1 MAKSEVEELT
11 YRTIERG
18 GILAKLYF
26 DMQSQSPDDLQ
37 PLMADLINNRL
48 LKEKGVVYCFGA
60 IEEPI
65 KLDNVYSTSSIVTAL
80 FSDVGALM
88 SVMFSYMPVGL
99 EILKPENEFR
109 IKTNQLNSVLLS
121 LSDIAMTTH
130 NT

>member
-1 MAKSEVEELT
+1 
-11 YRTIERG
+11 
-18 GILAKLYF
+18 
-26 DMQSQSPDDLQ
+26 
-37 PLMADLINNRL
+37 
-48 LKEKGVVYCFGA
+48 
-60 IEEPI
+60 
-65 KLDNVYSTSSIVTAL
+65 
-80 FSDVGALM
+80 M